1 MIWKGDAGK
10 IVINNTAYK
19 LLQCHW
25 HTPSE
30 HTLND
35 TRLVNLNLKRK
46 DVEFCVLEV
55 RLELIFCL

>member
-1 MIWKGDAGK
+1 MSDYLLLEFQLMWKGDAGK
-10 IVINNTAYK
+10 IVINATAYK

-35 TRLVNLNLKRK
+35 TRLVNLNLSWMMNFVFSR
-46 DVEFCVLEV
+46 
-55 RLELIFCL
+55 